1 MSNIP
6 PNQFNGKDFASVT
19 IKEVAR
25 HSGVSI
31 ATVSRVLNGSPFVK
45 KKNKEKVLKSIDEL
59 GYKPNVFAQHLAGG
73 KLDAVG
79 LIIPGYEGVFYSF
92 YAQEIIRNI
101 GSALEDLKKDLFLHI
116 FWDKDNFNSSYVE
129 GVIFADIIRNEHQLA
144 RLVREKIPCVVI
156 NKKIRELPV
165 SYVAVDNEKGAEE
178 ATDFLVELGHR
189 KIAHIAGDLNA
200 QCAIERLNGFKKVL
214 SKSKLSVPDYFIQEG
229 YFSRA
234 QARRSVEFLLSQ
246 RETPTA
252 IFCASDD
259 MAYEVLLTLLERKIK
274 VPEEISVVGFDDNPQ
289 YSYGPLTLTTVHQ
302 PLHEL
307 IDSALAILENHISGQ
322 TNEPVQK
329 VLPAKLVVG
338 DSTTYARQF

>member
-1 MSNIP
+1 LSGIR
-6 PNQFNGKDFASVT
+6 PNHFNGKDFSSVT

-25 HSGVSI
+25 QAGVSI

-45 KKNKEKVLKSIDEL
+45 KKNKEKVMQAIDEL

-73 KLDAVG
+73 KLNAVG

-92 YAQEIIRNI
+92 YAQEIIRNV

-129 GVIFADIIRNEHQLA
+129 GVIFADVIRNEHQVA
-144 RLVREKIPCVVI
+144 RLVKEKVPCVVI
-156 NKKIRELPV
+156 NKKVKELPV
-165 SYVAVDNEKGAEE
+165 SFVAIDNEKGAIE
-178 ATDFLVELGHR
+178 AMDFLVELGHR
-189 KIAHIAGDLNA
+189 KIAHIAGDLNT
-200 QCAIERLNGFKKVL
+200 QCAVERLEGFKKVVNR
-214 SKSKLSVPDYFIQEG
+214 SKLSIPDYFIQEG
-229 YFSRA
+229 YFSRV

-246 RETPTA
+246 REKPTA

-259 MAYEVLLTLLERKIK
+259 MAYEVLLMLLERKIR

-289 YSYGPLTLTTVHQ
+289 YTYGPLTLTTVNQ

-307 IDSALAILENHISGQ
+307 IGSALNILEGLISGEL
-322 TNEPVQK
+322 TGPEQK
-329 VLPAKLVVG
+329 ILSTKLVVG